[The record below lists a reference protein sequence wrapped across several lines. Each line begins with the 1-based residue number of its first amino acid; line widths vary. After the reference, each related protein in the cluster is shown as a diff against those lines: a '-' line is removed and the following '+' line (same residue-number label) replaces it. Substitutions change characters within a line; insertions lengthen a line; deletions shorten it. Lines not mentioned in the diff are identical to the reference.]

1 MGKGQ
6 MTENKPAAVP
16 ERAKQAGEITAQ
28 KARIEP
34 AYWTERMLT
43 TLNKGE
49 SKQMDKSDASIK
61 AGQMHTLPSKGVFLV
76 TPRQWSVNP

>member
-28 KARIEP
+28 KASIEP
-34 AYWTERMLT
+34 AYWTEHMLT

-49 SKQMDKSDASIK
+49 SRQMDKFNGNMK
-61 AGQMHTLPSKGVFLV
+61 VGQKHTLPSKGVFLV
-76 TPRQWSVNP
+76 APMQWTVNP